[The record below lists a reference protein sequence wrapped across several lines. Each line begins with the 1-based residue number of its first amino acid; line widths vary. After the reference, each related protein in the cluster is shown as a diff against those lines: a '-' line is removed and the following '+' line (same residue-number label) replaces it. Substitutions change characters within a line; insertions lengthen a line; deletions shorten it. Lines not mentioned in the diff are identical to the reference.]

1 MGNVLYN
8 TNNIDTST
16 YVEEIK
22 ELRKQN
28 INNNIKFNLEKNK
41 LLNEN
46 TNISKQYL
54 EHNTKVYELEQK
66 LKKLSEINKALR
78 ESKHIANDESRNC
91 KLENIQ
97 LKTTIESLKKQIETL
112 SQLQLKKTSDIT
124 IKDSIQNSTSE
135 IDRLRNHHKIKV
147 HNLKSSYRKK
157 IEKLRKTINMLS
169 EQKKQIIRV
178 HKQKIEDY
186 NLLSDEMTG
195 ILLNLAQENN
205 DNQNKVELF

>member
-8 TNNIDTST
+8 TSNIDTST

-66 LKKLSEINKALR
+66 LKKLSEIQQSFA
-78 ESKHIANDESRNC
+78 
-91 KLENIQ
+91 
-97 LKTTIESLKKQIETL
+97 
-112 SQLQLKKTSDIT
+112 
-124 IKDSIQNSTSE
+124 
-135 IDRLRNHHKIKV
+135 
-147 HNLKSSYRKK
+147 
-157 IEKLRKTINMLS
+157 
-169 EQKKQIIRV
+169 RV
-178 HKQKIEDY
+178 
-186 NLLSDEMTG
+186 
-195 ILLNLAQENN
+195 
-205 DNQNKVELF
+205 